1 VLRALLAKDLRRAW
15 RNPLP
20 WLLNLA
26 LPIAIT
32 AVIGMVF
39 GGGSGNDNSLGR
51 IKFAVVDEDQSA
63 LADFLRGAA
72 SQGKASQYL
81 EPVFLERA
89 AADQQLKDDKL
100 SAILVLPPGF
110 ASNYLTGRKVQLDL
124 VKNPAEQ
131 IHPAVLEELLGVVV
145 TALNAISRNFN
156 SEFPAWRAV
165 LDGQPDYHQIAGLI
179 EHTGNKFQAARKYLI
194 PPLVGY
200 TNLAEAARPA
210 MGAGPN
216 SAAATSAGPDG
227 KPALKFNLFA
237 YLLAGMAGMFLLLL
251 VNQAMTDL
259 HRELEKRTF
268 ERYHTLHDDLLPF
281 VAGKAIFS
289 IVIVSVG
296 AAIMLGGGQWL
307 FHFRWPRPLELALLT
322 LAYVCFATGFMA
334 VTVAIMPDERR
345 AGALNNVL
353 TMILSMAGGCMFP
366 TDQLPAAMR
375 EHISPLLPTYWFANT
390 ARELWWSDASW
401 YVAAGKL
408 AAAGALG
415 VALAAWLFKRR
426 FKTGAR

>member
-26 LPIAIT
+26 LPIVIT

-51 IKFAVVDEDQSA
+51 IKFAVVDEDKSA

-72 SQGKASQYL
+72 NQGQAAKYL

-89 AADQQLKDDKL
+89 AADQQLRDDKL
-100 SAILVLPPGF
+100 SAILLLPPGF
-110 ASNYLTGRKVQLDL
+110 TSNYLTGRKVQLEL

-145 TALNAISRNFN
+145 SGLNAISRNFN
-156 SEFPAWRAV
+156 AEFPAWRDA
-165 LDGQPDYHQIAGLI
+165 LDGQPDYHQIARLI
-179 EHTGNKFQAARKYLI
+179 EQTGDKLHAARQYLF

-200 TNLAEAARPA
+200 TNRAEAAPPA
-210 MGAGPN
+210 ANAGPN
-216 SAAATSAGPDG
+216 SAASTSSPESN
-227 KPALKFNLFA
+227 PAPKFNLFA

-251 VNQAMTDL
+251 ANQAMADL
-259 HRELEKRTF
+259 HREVDKRTF
-268 ERYHTLHDDLLPF
+268 ERYITLHDRLLPF
-281 VAGKAIFS
+281 VAGKALFT
-289 IVIVSVG
+289 IVIVSIG
-296 AAIMLGGGQWL
+296 AAIILGGGQLL
-307 FHFRWPRPLELALLT
+307 FHFRWPRPMALILLT
-322 LAYVCFATGFMA
+322 LAYVCFAAGLMA
-334 VTVAIMPDERR
+334 VTVALMPDERR
-345 AGALNNVL
+345 ANALNNVL
-353 TMILSMAGGCMFP
+353 TMIFSMAGGCMFP
-366 TDQLPAAMR
+366 TDQLPAVMR

-390 ARELWWSDASW
+390 ARELWWSEASW
-401 YVAAGKL
+401 YIAAAKL
-408 AAAGALG
+408 AALGALG

-426 FKTGAR
+426 FEKGAR